1 MCRAPISTCHFT
13 SPLAFFQ
20 PQLPMCSFGRLPHS
34 VNDHCFCCSGQKP
47 WETVLDLYHFTFAFK
62 IYVIP
67 PPFPTS
73 LLHPSASYIRWVLQ
87 WPPAGLLFQPPPP
100 SPPPPHHTICS
111 PNRNQNKSFF
121 KIKFMLLIY
130 SEATCGFLTP
140 LIKA

>member
-1 MCRAPISTCHFT
+1 MT
-13 SPLAFFQ
+13 S
-20 PQLPMCSFGRLPHS
+20 
-34 VNDHCFCCSGQKP
+34 FCCSGQKP

-121 KIKFMLLIY
+121 KIKFMSLIY
-130 SEATCGFLTP
+130 SKATCGFLTP
-140 LIKA
+140 LYQSLRSRSDLSRCLSSCTSGPSLG